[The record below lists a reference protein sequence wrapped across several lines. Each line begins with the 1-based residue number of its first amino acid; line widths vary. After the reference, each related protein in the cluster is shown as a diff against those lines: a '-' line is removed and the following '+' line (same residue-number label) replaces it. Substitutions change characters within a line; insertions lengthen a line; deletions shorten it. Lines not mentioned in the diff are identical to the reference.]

1 MDERKIRSR
10 ETDLLMQAMLR
21 LETTE
26 DAYAFFEDL
35 CTIAEIKSMTQ
46 RLQVAA
52 LLRRGMKYQEI
63 AAATGASTATIS
75 RVNRCLAYGADGYV
89 RVLERMEK
97 AGLLETAGEQQGRN

>member
-1 MDERKIRSR
+1 MDERKIKSP

-21 LETTE
+21 LNTAE

-52 LLRRGMKYQEI
+52 LLRSGMKYQEI
-63 AAATGASTATIS
+63 ARATGASTATIS

-89 RVLERMEK
+89 RLLDRLEQD
-97 AGLLETAGEQQGRN
+97 GLLPADEADQGRE

>member
-10 ETDLLMQAMLR
+10 ETDLLMQAMLH
-21 LETTE
+21 LETVE

-52 LLRRGMKYQEI
+52 LLRKGMKYQEI
-63 AAATGASTATIS
+63 AGMTGASTATIS

-89 RVLERMEK
+89 HVFEQLEE
-97 AGLLETAGEQQGRN
+97 AGLLDKSAEV

>member
-1 MDERKIRSR
+1 MDERKIRSG

-52 LLRRGMKYQEI
+52 FLRKGMKYQEI
-63 AAATGASTATIS
+63 AAVSGASTATIS

-89 RVLERMEK
+89 RVLERLEE
-97 AGLLETAGEQQGRN
+97 AGLLENTEDEQGRS